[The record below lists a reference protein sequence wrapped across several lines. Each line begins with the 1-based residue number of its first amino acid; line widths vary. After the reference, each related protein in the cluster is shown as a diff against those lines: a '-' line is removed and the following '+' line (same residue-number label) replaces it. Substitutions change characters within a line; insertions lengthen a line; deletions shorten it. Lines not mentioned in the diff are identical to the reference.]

1 MDSGAETSA
10 GGPLKR
16 ASSAESFAS
25 ETELHRVELEREF
38 SGFRTEQL
46 ECLVQYLEYALVL
59 LIRDS
64 HTHSLSTTPSAS
76 TDRSDGRK

>member
-1 MDSGAETSA
+1 MCVRADLLSVESSEAPA
-10 GGPLKR
+10 GGGSLKR

-46 ECLVQYLEYALVL
+46 ECLVQYLEYVL
-59 LIRDS
+59 L
-64 HTHSLSTTPSAS
+64 THLITSLSVNDHPTL
-76 TDRSDGRK
+76 